1 MKLITEN
8 DWCGKFKVNQRL
20 VSNWF
25 IPRFCQLLLKKG
37 GRGNDLVTEARQ
49 ERVTPTGGIC
59 WSAGIWLLWRVS
71 TGGAS
76 VPSQTQKHGV
86 ACGWPNANSE
96 NKTGYTLRSRT
107 INTNI
112 SSYWMVHDFG
122 ETILCDAINFK
133 HKTFI
138 LNSLSN
144 ESLKGNC
151 CPTKPSNRWQG
162 KRKHALDAFLPSCG
176 KVHRL
181 GGAESKQL
189 TTARAE

>member
-8 DWCGKFKVNQRL
+8 DWCGNIKENQRL

-25 IPRFCQLLLKKG
+25 TPRFCQLLLKKG
-37 GRGNDLVTEARQ
+37 WRRNDLMMEARQ
-49 ERVTPTGGIC
+49 ERVTLTGGIC
-59 WSAGIWLLWRVS
+59 WNLAPW
-71 TGGAS
+71 TDEQGGDTS
-76 VPSQTQKHGV
+76 VPSQTPKCGV
-86 ACGWPNANSE
+86 ACDWPNANSE
-96 NKTGYTLRSRT
+96 NTTGYSLRSRT

-122 ETILCDAINFK
+122 ETILWDAINFK

-144 ESLKGNC
+144 ESLKGNLQ
-151 CPTKPSNRWQG
+151 TKPSDSWQG
-162 KRKHALDAFLPSCG
+162 KRKHTLDAFLPSCG

-189 TTARAE
+189 TTVRVE